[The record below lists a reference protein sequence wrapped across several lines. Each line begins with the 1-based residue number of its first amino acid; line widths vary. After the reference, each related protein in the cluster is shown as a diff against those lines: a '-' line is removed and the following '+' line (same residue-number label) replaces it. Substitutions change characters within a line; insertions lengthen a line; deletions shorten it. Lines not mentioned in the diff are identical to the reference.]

1 MRRLT
6 KIAAVSA
13 VLALAMTGCAREE
26 ATESATEDLCS
37 GGGDGPKVGL
47 AYDVGGRGDQS
58 FNDSAALGM
67 EMAVDELD
75 ATCTEA
81 EAQDGEAESAREDRL
96 RALAEDGHNPIVG
109 VGFAYSDSTD
119 KVAPDFPEVNFAVID
134 GFDPTGDEPNDNVA
148 YLGFAEQEGSFLV
161 GVAAALKSEADH
173 VGFVGG
179 VNVDL
184 IKKFEAGYAAGAEA
198 VNPDI
203 TVDVTYIEETDLKG
217 FNDPAGGKAAAAA
230 MYEAGADIVYHA
242 SGGSGAGVFDA
253 AVDAGDGMWAIGV
266 DSDQYLS
273 ASEDAQAHILTSML
287 KRVDTATF
295 NMVQSIA
302 DEEPLISYQVYDL
315 KADGVGYSTSGGFI
329 DDITGD
335 IDKYGEQIMSGE
347 IKVPDK
353 P

>member
-1 MRRLT
+1 LRRLT

-161 GVAAALKSEADH
+161 GVAAATKTEADQ

-179 VNVDL
+179 VNSDL
-184 IKKFEAGYAAGAEA
+184 IKKFEAGYAAGVAA
-198 VNPDI
+198 VDPEI
-203 TVDVTYIEETDLKG
+203 EVDVTYIEETDLKG